1 MHPTWPYL
9 TADIPA
15 IAAVMRRR
23 LEDFQVDELP
33 AYEPC
38 GSGDHV
44 YACIEKTG
52 LTTRRVVVA
61 LAQALDIPVSRI
73 GVAGRKDARGVTRQI
88 LSIEGVEPARIK
100 TLNIPRLRV
109 LDVARHR
116 TKLRLGSLQ
125 GNRFIIRLRAIP
137 PERLGEVRDVV
148 SVLAR
153 RGVPNYFGPQRFGMR
168 GDTWEVG
175 RLLLAGDFAAA
186 VALIVGQ
193 PAPDDPE
200 LVRRARELA
209 AAGKYK
215 EAADAWPQGFAD
227 SAFLCR
233 RLHATGGD
241 ARHAIFGLDR
251 SVLAF
256 YVSAYQA
263 WVFNRVLVKRLHGL
277 ERLLP
282 GDIAFSHGTGL
293 CARVA
298 DALAEQTRATRFEVS
313 PTGPIVGFAMSTP
326 EGEAGAIE
334 QKVLTDAGCALK
346 DLPRTGPFKCV
357 GGRRPLRFPLQQIDV
372 ESARDESGSYLE
384 LRFTLPPG
392 CYATAVLR
400 EISKDQL
407 QEGPGDLD
415 DQ

>member
-44 YACIEKTG
+44 YAYIEKTG
-52 LTTRRVVVA
+52 LTTRRAVVT
-61 LAQALDIPVSRI
+61 LAQALAIPVSRI
-73 GVAGRKDARGVTRQI
+73 GVAGRKDARGITRQI
-88 LSIEGVEPARIK
+88 LSIEGVELSRIRA
-100 TLNIPRLRV
+100 LDIPRLRI
-109 LDVARHR
+109 LDAARHR

-175 RLLLAGDFAAA
+175 RFLLADDFAAA
-186 VALIVGQ
+186 VALIVSQ
-193 PAPDDPE
+193 PAADDPE

-209 AAGKYK
+209 ASGRYRD
-215 EAADAWPQGFAD
+215 AANAWPRGFGD
-227 SAFLCR
+227 SACLCR

-263 WVFNRVLVKRLHGL
+263 WLFNRVLAERLNGL
-277 ERLLP
+277 DRLLP
-282 GDIAFSHGTGL
+282 GDMAFSHGTGL
-293 CARVA
+293 CARVV
-298 DALAEQTRATRFEVS
+298 DAATEQALATRFEVS

-326 EGEAGAIE
+326 EGEAAVIE
-334 QKVLTDAGCALK
+334 QEALADAGCALK

-372 ESARDESGSYLE
+372 EPARDESGSYLE

-407 QEGPGDLD
+407 QEGPGDPD